1 MYITE
6 YILDGKTRV
15 AKEII
20 EAVDE
25 VKNSITY
32 RVVEGD
38 LMEHFKSFLI
48 TVQCN
53 PKPDGGDGSV
63 IHWTMEY
70 EKLHDEIIDP
80 HTLLELAIDV
90 TKDLEVHLLEEDN

>member
-1 MYITE
+1 M
-6 YILDGKTRV
+6 

-25 VKNSITY
+25 EKNSITY

-38 LMEHFKSFLI
+38 LMEHFKSFLS
-48 TVQCN
+48 TVQCS
-53 PKPDGGDGSV
+53 PKPEGGEGSV
-63 IHWTMEY
+63 VHWTMEY

-90 TKDLEVHLLEEDN
+90 SKDLEVHLLEEDN

>member
-1 MYITE
+1 M
-6 YILDGKTRV
+6 

-25 VKNSITY
+25 EKNSITY

-38 LMEHFKSFLI
+38 LMEHFKSFLS
-48 TVQCN
+48 TVQCS
-53 PKPDGGDGSV
+53 PKPEGGEGSV
-63 IHWTMEY
+63 VHWTMEY
-70 EKLHDEIIDP
+70 EKHHDEIIDP

-90 TKDLEVHLLEEDN
+90 SKDLEAHLLEEGK